1 MTTKELG
8 VREIEDW
15 LNDAKKELLTE
26 MTLVKD
32 KLEIFGAWESNGMGK
47 PKVGYPHGT
56 YEWAR
61 EEISILRNHH
71 YRLEGRWDMLDWI
84 FPSFL
89 AGWPDAAKRVS
100 TNLRGY

>member
-32 KLEIFGAWESNGMGK
+32 KLEIFGAWEN
-47 PKVGYPHGT
+47 
-56 YEWAR
+56 
-61 EEISILRNHH
+61 
-71 YRLEGRWDMLDWI
+71 
-84 FPSFL
+84 
-89 AGWPDAAKRVS
+89 
-100 TNLRGY
+100 NL